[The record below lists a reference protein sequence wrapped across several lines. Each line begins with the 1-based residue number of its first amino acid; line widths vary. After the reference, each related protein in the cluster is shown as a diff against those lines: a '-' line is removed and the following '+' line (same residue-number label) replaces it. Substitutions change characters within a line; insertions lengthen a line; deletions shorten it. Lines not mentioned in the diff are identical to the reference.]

1 MKTTPKDFDRAQL
14 KQDIRTNV
22 IYFRKARKL
31 SEKELAKKA
40 GVSVLTILHIED
52 KDKDNE
58 SLPHLKTLLKL
69 SKALNLHVST
79 LFYVPGLQPGRK

>member
-52 KDKDNE
+52 KDNE

-69 SKALNLHVST
+69 STAFNVHISAL
-79 LFYVPGLQPGRK
+79 FCIPGLQPGRK

>member
-52 KDKDNE
+52 KDNE